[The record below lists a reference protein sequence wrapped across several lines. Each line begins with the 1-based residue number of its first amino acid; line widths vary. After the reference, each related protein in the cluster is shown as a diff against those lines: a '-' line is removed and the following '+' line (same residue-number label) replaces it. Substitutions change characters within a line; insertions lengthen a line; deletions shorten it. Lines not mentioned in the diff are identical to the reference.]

1 MVSRK
6 LIKILKMITKDLKE
20 TEFYSEE
27 ILNTIHYDEPDLV
40 DIGEE
45 LAMLESTE
53 SLDDDE
59 LDILKSLLVYIMFK
73 KSAYD
78 KEDIYSL
85 VFGGGKKIVWH

>member
-1 MVSRK
+1 MVSKK
-6 LIKILKMITKDLKE
+6 LIKILKMITRDLKE

-27 ILNTIHYDEPDLV
+27 ILNTIQYDEPDFI

-45 LAMLESTE
+45 LAALENSE

-59 LDILKSLLVYIMFK
+59 LDILKSLLVYIMLK
-73 KSAYD
+73 KSSYE

-85 VFGGGKKIVWH
+85 VFGGGRRVIWH